1 MDPGF
6 VFHSPM
12 FFLRNPPKTI
22 LTPCIGICTLAPDGY
37 CVGCHRTGVSESL
50 NHDFRALQ
58 RDLQM
63 CACAFDA
70 VEYAA
75 PGSFVAPE

>member
-6 VFHSPM
+6 AFQSPM

-37 CVGCHRTGVSESL
+37 CVGCHRTGDEVARWSQLDDAE
-50 NHDFRALQ
+50 RARIMNEVLPV
-58 RDLQM
+58 RE
-63 CACAFDA
+63 ARRA
-70 VEYAA
+70 AA
-75 PGSFVAPE
+75 P